1 MGMGF
6 RNLNCDNIAS
16 IPIFLAGSTTYNN
29 KIPTGSPL
37 TTIAKVLLAATS
49 TTCLSRSPS
58 NAIGSMNTHLMYPTQ
73 ATKGKEEERKT
84 KENLQTHS
92 LTQGLKF
99 FKKAGKN
106 KPIYQVLECTVED
119 VEEVKVLVKI
129 LPIFACTIMFNC
141 CLAQLSTFS
150 VEQAVTMD
158 TKVGSLKVPPA
169 SLLVFPILFII
180 ILAPL
185 YDHLIIPFARK
196 ATKTEMGISHL
207 QIGGYRV
214 ALQYLFLGSADL
226 FTLAG
231 LLEFFF
237 TEAPARIRSLAMA
250 QSWASLAMGY
260 YLSSVLVLVVSS
272 ITGTSKNTPWLSGSN
287 LNHYHLERFYW
298 LMPSGSREAFSQKRE
313 KEPRLYVNTT
323 VKLIE
328 TEEELIYNIRLEA
341 HMEVHVG
348 SIDEEDDEQGIAH
361 MIEHVAFLGNKKR
374 EKLLGTGARS
384 NAYTDFHHTAFTFR
398 KQSE

>member
-1 MGMGF
+1 
-6 RNLNCDNIAS
+6 
-16 IPIFLAGSTTYNN
+16 
-29 KIPTGSPL
+29 
-37 TTIAKVLLAATS
+37 VLPQATS

-207 QIGGYRV
+207 QRIGTGLVLSIIAMAIAALVEVKRKRV
-214 ALQYLFLGSADL
+214 ATHSADL

-250 QSWASLAMGY
+250 LSWASLAMGY
-260 YLSSVLVLVVSS
+260 YLKLSSCF
-272 ITGTSKNTPWLSGSN
+272 GSQR
-287 LNHYHLERFYW
+287 HHEV
-298 LMPSGSREAFSQKRE
+298 P
-313 KEPRLYVNTT
+313 PRTHHGYP
-323 VKLIE
+323 
-328 TEEELIYNIRLEA
+328 
-341 HMEVHVG
+341 
-348 SIDEEDDEQGIAH
+348 
-361 MIEHVAFLGNKKR
+361 VA
-374 EKLLGTGARS
+374 T
-384 NAYTDFHHTAFTFR
+384 
-398 KQSE
+398 